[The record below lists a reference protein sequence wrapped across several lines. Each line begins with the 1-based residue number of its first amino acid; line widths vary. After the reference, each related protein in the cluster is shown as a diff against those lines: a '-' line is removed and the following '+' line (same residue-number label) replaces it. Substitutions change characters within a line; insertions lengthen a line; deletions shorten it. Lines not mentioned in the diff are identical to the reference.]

1 MTIWKPEGSYSG
13 TKIDG
18 PIAQQPAWTF
28 ACVRKS
34 GFAPS
39 ISLEVTSL
47 AIV

>member
-1 MTIWKPEGSYSG
+1 MTIWKPAGSNSG

-28 ACVRKS
+28 ACERKS
-34 GFAPS
+34 GFAHS
-39 ISLEVTSL
+39 ISREVTSF